1 MITINITGDNAEQ
14 VMAELRVLAGMSFR
28 LPSDTIVHHVSAS
41 MRDERTGPQQS
52 DTSPAPE
59 EENQKPSPKTGK
71 ARGSTKKDAAQ
82 SAEKTADD
90 THAASDEATTVGTTA
105 SDAPAAADERKKFDS
120 PDDQLD
126 YETEVAP
133 LVLKAVDTAGRDKVK
148 SVLDQFGVTRASQIE
163 PSRWPELVALLQ
175 DLG

>member
-1 MITINITGDNAEQ
+1 MITINITGDNVEQ
-14 VMAELRVLAGMSFR
+14 VMTELRVLAGMSFR
-28 LPSDTIVHHVSAS
+28 LPSDTIVHHVSAL
-41 MRDERTGPQQS
+41 T
-52 DTSPAPE
+52 PE
-59 EENQKPSPKTGK
+59 EQQRALKNAEINKADDEAREKMQAERKTGK
-71 ARGSTKKDAAQ
+71 ARKAKEEVAPATEKVAP
-82 SAEKTADD
+82 SASPEDPD
-90 THAASDEATTVGTTA
+90 SPSPAT
-105 SDAPAAADERKKFDS
+105 DAPAADERKKFDS

>member
-1 MITINITGDNAEQ
+1 MITINITGDTAEQ
-14 VMAELRVLAGMSFR
+14 VLAELRSLAAFATEVVV
-28 LPSDTIVHHVSAS
+28 DHVSAIPS
-41 MRDERTGPQQS
+41 EDVHSAIKAALSQKTDDEAREKMQ
-52 DTSPAPE
+52 AE
-59 EENQKPSPKTGK
+59 RKTGK
-71 ARGSTKKDAAQ
+71 ARKAKEEVAPATEKVAP
-82 SAEKTADD
+82 SASPEDPD
-90 THAASDEATTVGTTA
+90 SPSPAT
-105 SDAPAAADERKKFDS
+105 DAPAADERKKFDS

-148 SVLDQFGVTRASQIE
+148 GVLDQFGVTRASQIE